1 MLQLT
6 SKLGHLPIL
15 SLRTGGPVAYID
27 SIIINPHNLRVEGWY
42 VTDRFS
48 KEKLVLR
55 YQDVREVI
63 KRGIVVNDHDVLTPA
78 AELVRLQDIMD
89 LAFVLN
95 DKPVY
100 QGNRKIGKVTDYAV
114 EVESFFI
121 QKLYV
126 GQNILKSLSGDTVID
141 RQQIVEVTPKKVVVK
156 GTEVKSFAPLKRL
169 KAEFMPVHTSPSPA
183 PPNASLTR
191 E

>member
-1 MLQLT
+1 
-6 SKLGHLPIL
+6 L

-126 GQNILKSLSGDTVID
+126 GQNLLKSLSGDTVID

>member
-15 SLRTGGPVAYID
+15 SLRTGSPVAFID

-42 VTDRFS
+42 VLDRFS

-63 KRGIVVNDHDVLTPA
+63 KRGIVINDHEVLTPP
-78 AELVRLQDIMD
+78 AELVRLKSILD
-89 LAFVLN
+89 LGFVLN

-100 QGNRKIGKVTDYAV
+100 QGTRKIGKVTDYAI
-114 EVESFFI
+114 EIDSFFI
-121 QKLYV
+121 KKLYV
-126 GQNILKSLSGDTVID
+126 GQSLLKSLTGDMMID
-141 RQQIVEVTPKKVVVK
+141 RQQIIEVTPKKVVVK
-156 GTEVKSFAPLKRL
+156 GADVKSYASLKRL
-169 KAEFMPVHTSPSPA
+169 KAGFMPVQSSPSPA
-183 PPNASLTR
+183 PPNASFTR